1 MQNILTKEARL
12 RSAGRLLLLLVITFI
27 TLVPG
32 GPVETRDFNAL
43 GGAIFWEFNVVLIL
57 LGILAITSGITLLR
71 GKVWAA
77 KTAIIC
83 GWGYIFVVML
93 DLGHVFPITPDPI
106 PVLLGL
112 IEILDAI
119 LAIYVIALCHR
130 ALGHI

>member
-1 MQNILTKEARL
+1 MVVV
-12 RSAGRLLLLLVITFI
+12 SFI
-27 TLVPG
+27 TLVSG
-32 GPVETRDFNAL
+32 GPVEKRDFTAL
-43 GGAIFWEFNVVLIL
+43 GGAIFWEFTVVLIL

-106 PVLLGL
+106 PVLLGI